1 MRGKPGGQ
9 LPQRPNPG
17 TLGAEKG
24 GRRKEAEA
32 VTVPGELP
40 CSGKPLARRVLLW
53 EERSFRSFQS
63 CECSFRE
70 GKSLRLIR
78 R

>member
-24 GRRKEAEA
+24 GRGKEAEA

-40 CSGKPLARRVLLW
+40 CSGKPLGT
-53 EERSFRSFQS
+53 S
-63 CECSFRE
+63 CAIMGGEKLPFLPE
-70 GKSLRLIR
+70 L
-78 R
+78 